1 MKHDHPTTTPM
12 ASAANPR
19 KRRTRALIISALI
32 LVFFGGGLLNF
43 YLLSKRNQRDAAL
56 WDAVERGDVSG
67 VTYFLD
73 QGANPDINEYDILD
87 RRHGMSARAVLTR
100 LAGREPKYNID
111 PKTSTYTADPSVGG
125 NWTKR
130 QKWNTALWLA
140 TDQNQPEIVRIL
152 LARGAK
158 DNATGYLDTA
168 LMWAAERGHIDIVKS
183 ALASGSDVN
192 AHDDFGYTALDGA
205 AMLGHIDIVE
215 LLLQHGADP
224 RETASA
230 AAKRRGDTKMF
241 EMIERARAAKPA
253 ANRPD
258 QTAQ

>member
-1 MKHDHPTTTPM
+1 MNHDLPAIAP
-12 ASAANPR
+12 ARSAAKPH
-19 KRRTRALIISALI
+19 KRRTRALLIAALI
-32 LVFFGGGLLNF
+32 LAFFGGGLVNF

-56 WDAVERGDVSG
+56 WEAVERGDVSG

-73 QGANPDINEYDILD
+73 QGANADINEYDILD

-152 LARGAK
+152 LAKGAK

-183 ALASGSDVN
+183 ALASGSDVH

-205 AMLGHIDIVE
+205 AMLGHIEIVE
-215 LLLQHGADP
+215 ILLQHGADP
-224 RETASA
+224 KETASA

-241 EMIERARAAKPA
+241 EMIERARAAEPVAKP
-253 ANRPD
+253 P
-258 QTAQ
+258 AQMPQ